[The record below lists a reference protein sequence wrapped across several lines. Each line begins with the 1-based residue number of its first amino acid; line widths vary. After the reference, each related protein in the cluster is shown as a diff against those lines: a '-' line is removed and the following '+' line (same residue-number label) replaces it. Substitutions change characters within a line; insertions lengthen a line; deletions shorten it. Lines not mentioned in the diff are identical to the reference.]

1 MFLYPIM
8 PQKIKYMRNTI
19 FSLILALVLILSMP
33 KLAGAQ
39 ETTCTTVYGGG
50 TVCGASFPPHQ
61 PVNTAWGDI
70 NFTVLGGAFLALSS
84 GFYLIA
90 KGVK

>member
-1 MFLYPIM
+1 
-8 PQKIKYMRNTI
+8 MRNTI
-19 FSLILALVLILSMP
+19 FSLILALVLILAAP

-39 ETTCTTVYGGG
+39 EQTCTTVYGGG
-50 TVCGASFPPHQ
+50 TVCGASFPPHK
-61 PVNTAWGDI
+61 PVNADWGDL
-70 NFTVLGGAFLALSS
+70 NFTVLGGALLAISS